1 MQKKVYSLWEKWM
14 IVQCRIV
21 QHQTVGKLSQML
33 LFALECYAKTML
45 TEYDDDIYQQ
55 KVV

>member
-1 MQKKVYSLWEKWM
+1 MEKWM